1 MSYALNGTCH
11 VLLGAD
17 EWVTSDYGART
28 DPVTGKK
35 GAFHHGIDLVSRGGE
50 RTVVAFADGK
60 VTATRNRFSGPT
72 TDGSAGN
79 YVRLDHGG
87 GMFTLY
93 KHLKKDSLLVKAGD
107 TVKKGQPLATM
118 GNTGHAT
125 GVHLHFDVEKDGVRV
140 NPTPYLLGERPLLA
154 AKTLFG
160 NSGDTPTVVWGDTP
174 HPDIAA
180 LQKLLRRLGDYG
192 GPVDG
197 VAGKYTLR
205 GAKRHT
211 VKKHTDGDIARWVQQ
226 RLKSMGYYGGLV
238 DGEPRSLTEK
248 AILAFERDF
257 QLTADGCVA
266 DADWYYLLAVEG

>member
-1 MSYALNGTCH
+1 MGYALNGTCH

-50 RTVVAFADGK
+50 RTVVAFSDGK

-205 GAKRHT
+205 GARRHT
-211 VKKHTDGDIARWVQQ
+211 VKIYTDGDIARWVQQ

-257 QLTADGCVA
+257 QLTADACVA